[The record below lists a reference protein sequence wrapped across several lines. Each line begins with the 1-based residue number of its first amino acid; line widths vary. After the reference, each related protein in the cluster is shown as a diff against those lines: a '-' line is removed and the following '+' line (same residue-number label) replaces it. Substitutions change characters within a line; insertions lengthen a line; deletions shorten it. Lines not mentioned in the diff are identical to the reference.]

1 MSSSSASKTKKFTFK
16 TVLDGLR
23 GSGSSSQNRQDT
35 EIEETLR
42 SEHFNVTKTIRHGF
56 PFQPT
61 ALAFDPLQH
70 LLAVGN
76 RTGSLR
82 IIGQAGVDCH
92 CSHESDVSI
101 IQILFLINE
110 GALVTVTNDDHL
122 HLWNFR
128 QKQPSIVH
136 SLKFQREKVSRC
148 HLPFQSK
155 WLYVGTE
162 RGNVH
167 MVNIESFT
175 CSGYVINWN
184 KTIELSRKTHPG
196 PVVHLSDN
204 PVDSTKL
211 LIGFE
216 SGAIVFWDLRSKS
229 PDYRYNSQEALRSI
243 SWHNEGKQFMCSHS
257 DGSLSTWNVKAPQRP
272 ASVTSPHAKIG
283 PDGKPDLC
291 KPIAKVEWRSTRAGE
306 AMVVFSGGMSYDR
319 AGRTPSITVMTG
331 KSTTVLEMEHNVVDF
346 VTLCDTP
353 WVNDFQDPYAIVVLL
368 QNDLVVIDLTTPG
381 YPCFENPYP
390 MDLHESPVT
399 ACQYY
404 ANCPMDIIPALYST
418 GKNQKKT
425 GFSEKP
431 WPVKGG
437 SWGSSTTSYPEI
449 IITGHA
455 DGSLKFWDASSV
467 NLQFL
472 YKLKTAKVFEKPKRP
487 SEDKDDDPFAIQSIF
502 LCPESRI
509 MCVAGPTHCILF
521 KFSKQE
527 VSIDFVTLE
536 FSIVYEVYEEMDS
549 PEFDFSKPSLSVMGQ
564 HSSSMGSYSSNASD
578 NAKSETVTSVKA
590 KTGARRWGP
599 GFLPDLV
606 CILCWVDGEP
616 PGNITVMSLNSS
628 YGLLAFGNES
638 GLAIVDYLQKTCLL
652 NLGTPDLY
660 GSMDPYQRAPRSP
673 RSKKYAGEGLVQ
685 TSEDC
690 KSPTVDQS
698 VSYLNPSQGVG
709 WGHPSSSAPP
719 SPCGGPGPRPPGLGA
734 SQGGPGPPA
743 TTTSNTGKSQQ
754 QHHQPL
760 MKAKSLTPTKS
771 APPPITPVQLQQ
783 RQGKASL
790 GKALSVGCPES
801 PQVDSRQGFQLAAPK
816 KVPPPRPPSP
826 KPRIV
831 TGSSGKSTEAPSS
844 QREEKRISPEPLNPF
859 EENYFSQEA
868 STGVL
873 SSESNVPKAPPRSR
887 KQLHQ
892 KTLVHQP
899 ALDLPPSPKR
909 ESASPS
915 SIPTSPSAFHSLVV
929 GEGSGALCASPP
941 ILTPVICLPRSSS
954 ESREISRCQKSSSC
968 ENPSYLS
975 PSLPGKPKSVSTG
988 DLPSAEP
995 RRLRSA
1001 SSSSDTGAK
1010 RESATKTFS
1019 DPHSRTASREK
1030 VSSEAEDPLRK
1041 SSSDS
1046 QLPASKDEADAAC
1059 STEQEELAGHPEASK
1074 NWLMKKI
1081 HRRSKKKKKKNA
1093 EGGEESHDSAAAG
1106 EGTTT
1111 TTGELG
1117 EKAKDGGAVVS
1128 SDCDKSGL
1136 EDGQQGQEVTGHK
1149 EEKEDSDEAL
1159 CDLEGL
1165 ESVPGGMG
1173 GGRRSPG
1180 YNKTFFHRVSLKIK
1194 SIGSRKL
1201 SNEEEDGKEVSGG
1214 GSSSSCAGPLS
1225 AHKLLQK
1232 SMDRPPRVKIEVLD
1246 MTDDG
1251 PKKHSMRRMYLT
1263 DVLQSRKTVDKVDG
1277 SSFSRSRSSSMSSLD
1292 NVTKEAIQCLVF
1304 ADSYTRKSD
1313 TETSPCLWV
1322 GTSLGSVIVIVLV
1335 LQPDQRLS
1343 QPVIVSPSG
1352 SLYRMKG
1359 VIVCM
1364 SFLDFKGGLIPA
1376 LSEQWREV
1384 KDNKDSSDR
1393 AAAKS
1398 TSRQMSVSNSKPKIS
1413 PTSSTEMNNDR
1424 QFAIICSEKQAR
1436 AISLPSQT
1444 CAFKVKVTET
1454 SFVVRAEI
1462 VGMRESV
1469 CLMCYVANGHIL
1481 AFSLPSLKPLFD
1493 ADFLPLPDYRVARTF
1508 CFSNN
1513 GHAMFLCS
1521 PTEIQKI
1528 TYSADISE
1536 NLNEMLGELFL
1547 PRETPEAP
1555 KQGLFK
1561 TLFGGGVSTLDREE
1575 LFGEA
1580 SGKAS
1585 KGLAK
1590 HIPGSGNLQQLQYQ
1604 AAASG
1609 NEFTRTR
1616 MLLSERGEK
1625 LGDLDDRTA
1634 QMMNSAE
1641 QFAQAAHGLVNKY
1654 KDKKWYQF

>member
-690 KSPTVDQS
+690 KSPTVDQGE
-698 VSYLNPSQGVG
+698 LKLPSHFLLCEDV
-709 WGHPSSSAPP
+709 
-719 SPCGGPGPRPPGLGA
+719 RF
-734 SQGGPGPPA
+734 
-743 TTTSNTGKSQQ
+743 
-754 QHHQPL
+754 
-760 MKAKSLTPTKS
+760 
-771 APPPITPVQLQQ
+771 
-783 RQGKASL
+783 RQG
-790 GKALSVGCPES
+790 
-801 PQVDSRQGFQLAAPK
+801 
-816 KVPPPRPPSP
+816 
-826 KPRIV
+826 
-831 TGSSGKSTEAPSS
+831 
-844 QREEKRISPEPLNPF
+844 
-859 EENYFSQEA
+859 
-868 STGVL
+868 
-873 SSESNVPKAPPRSR
+873 
-887 KQLHQ
+887 HQ
-892 KTLVHQP
+892 
-899 ALDLPPSPKR
+899 
-909 ESASPS
+909 
-915 SIPTSPSAFHSLVV
+915 
-929 GEGSGALCASPP
+929 
-941 ILTPVICLPRSSS
+941 
-954 ESREISRCQKSSSC
+954 
-968 ENPSYLS
+968 
-975 PSLPGKPKSVSTG
+975 
-988 DLPSAEP
+988 
-995 RRLRSA
+995 
-1001 SSSSDTGAK
+1001 
-1010 RESATKTFS
+1010 
-1019 DPHSRTASREK
+1019 
-1030 VSSEAEDPLRK
+1030 
-1041 SSSDS
+1041 
-1046 QLPASKDEADAAC
+1046 
-1059 STEQEELAGHPEASK
+1059 
-1074 NWLMKKI
+1074 
-1081 HRRSKKKKKKNA
+1081 
-1093 EGGEESHDSAAAG
+1093 
-1106 EGTTT
+1106 
-1111 TTGELG
+1111 
-1117 EKAKDGGAVVS
+1117 
-1128 SDCDKSGL
+1128 
-1136 EDGQQGQEVTGHK
+1136 
-1149 EEKEDSDEAL
+1149 
-1159 CDLEGL
+1159 
-1165 ESVPGGMG
+1165 
-1173 GGRRSPG
+1173 
-1180 YNKTFFHRVSLKIK
+1180 
-1194 SIGSRKL
+1194 
-1201 SNEEEDGKEVSGG
+1201 
-1214 GSSSSCAGPLS
+1214 
-1225 AHKLLQK
+1225 
-1232 SMDRPPRVKIEVLD
+1232 
-1246 MTDDG
+1246 
-1251 PKKHSMRRMYLT
+1251 
-1263 DVLQSRKTVDKVDG
+1263 DKVDG

-1398 TSRQMSVSNSKPKIS
+1398 TSSESRSSLGSRTSGQMSVSNSKPKIS